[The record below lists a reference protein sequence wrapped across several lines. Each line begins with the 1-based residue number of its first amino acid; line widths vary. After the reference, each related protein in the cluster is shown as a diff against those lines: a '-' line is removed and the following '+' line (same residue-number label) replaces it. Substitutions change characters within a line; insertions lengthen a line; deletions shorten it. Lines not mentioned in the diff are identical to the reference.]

1 MDMDWTDLL
10 WDTPFITRILSTI
23 ILIFAAVA
31 ARTIV
36 VRKLAS
42 RQEVDATTRRRWI
55 VTVRNITIL
64 VILSAVV
71 VIWLE
76 QLRTVAA
83 TVVVI
88 AAAIVIATKE
98 FLLNILGYIYQST
111 TQFTKIGDRIEI
123 DGIRGDVIDQSMLGL
138 TLLEIG
144 SGDKTNQYTGLTVHV
159 PNGRY
164 LSAIVKNE
172 TRIWGDF
179 VFHLITIP
187 VDSKEGAWRRSEAAL
202 LKSAH
207 EVCAPYLEN
216 ARKYMTVVAK
226 NQSLE
231 APTVDPKVQVQ
242 VAATDRINLILRIPV
257 PTRQRARIEREVTR
271 RYLTILEA
279 APTVD
284 GI

>member
-1 MDMDWTDLL
+1 MDWKNLL
-10 WDTPFITRILSTI
+10 FETPFITRALSTI
-23 ILIFAAVA
+23 ILIAAVVA
-31 ARTIV
+31 IRAIV
-36 VRKLAS
+36 VRNLAD
-42 RQEVDATTRRRWI
+42 RQGLDPNTRRRWI

-98 FLLNILGYIYQST
+98 FLLNILGYIYQSS

-123 DGIRGDVIDQSMLGL
+123 DGIRGDVIDQTMLGL

-187 VDSKEGAWRRSEAAL
+187 VENKEGLWRKSENAL
-202 LKSAH
+202 LKAAH
-207 EVCAPYLEN
+207 EVCAHYLES
-216 ARKYMTVVAK
+216 ARNYMTVVAK
-226 NQSLE
+226 SQSLE
-231 APTVDPKVQVQ
+231 APSVDPKVQVQ

-257 PTRQRARIEREVTR
+257 PTRQRGRIDREVTR

-279 APTVD
+279 PPSVD
-284 GI
+284 CI